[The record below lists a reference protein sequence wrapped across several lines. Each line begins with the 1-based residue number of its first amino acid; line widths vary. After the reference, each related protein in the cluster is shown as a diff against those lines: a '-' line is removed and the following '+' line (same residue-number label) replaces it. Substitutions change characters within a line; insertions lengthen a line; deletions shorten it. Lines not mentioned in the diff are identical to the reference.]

1 MNLEC
6 SRYVICTGDIMG
18 DIKSV
23 TVICEYGD
31 VKIKL
36 KKIMDSKGISRNRL
50 SKATGTRFEV
60 VDKWYRGEVERIDT
74 DILARFCFVL
84 DCKVE
89 DIIEY

>member
-1 MNLEC
+1 MC
-6 SRYVICTGDIMG
+6 
-18 DIKSV
+18 DIK
-23 TVICEYGD
+23 TVAVMREYGN

-36 KKIMDSKGISRNRL
+36 KDIMDAKGITRNRL

-89 DIIEY
+89 DIVEY

>member
-1 MNLEC
+1 MSE
-6 SRYVICTGDIMG
+6 
-18 DIKSV
+18 IKSI
-23 TVICEYGD
+23 TIIREYGN

-36 KKIMDSKGISRNRL
+36 KKIIDKKGITRSRL

-60 VDKWYRGEVERIDT
+60 VDKWYKGEVERIDA

>member
-1 MNLEC
+1 MC
-6 SRYVICTGDIMG
+6 
-18 DIKSV
+18 DIK
-23 TVICEYGD
+23 TVAVMREYGN

-36 KKIMDSKGISRNRL
+36 KDIMDAKGVTRNRL

-89 DIIEY
+89 DIVEY

>member
-1 MNLEC
+1 MC
-6 SRYVICTGDIMG
+6 
-18 DIKSV
+18 DIK
-23 TVICEYGD
+23 TVAVIREYGN

-36 KKIMDSKGISRNRL
+36 KDIMDAKGITRNRL

-89 DIIEY
+89 DIVEY